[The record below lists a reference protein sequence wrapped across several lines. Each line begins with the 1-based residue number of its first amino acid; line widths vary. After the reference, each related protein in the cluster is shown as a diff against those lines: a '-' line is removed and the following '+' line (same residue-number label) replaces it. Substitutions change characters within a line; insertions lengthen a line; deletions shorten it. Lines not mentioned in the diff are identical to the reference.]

1 MIIESTPQYLGE
13 LTVDDI
19 AAIKQRELSLYSG
32 NGFKWD
38 SKYLPIIVAAMGIS
52 AVVLIAQLRK
62 KKRRGK

>member
-38 SKYLPIIVAAMGIS
+38 SKYLPIIVAGMGIS